1 MQLTMK
7 KTVVVLLLAAAL
19 LLGMLA
25 WTAHAAALPFMQQGN
40 AQSIHTLADGGGSNI
55 YCPPFPRYC

>member
-7 KTVVVLLLAAAL
+7 KTVVVILLAAAL

-25 WTAHAAALPFMQQGN
+25 WTAHAAALPFMQHQGS
-40 AQSIHTLADGGGSNI
+40 AQSTHAVAI

>member
-1 MQLTMK
+1 MQMTLK
-7 KTVVVLLLAAAL
+7 KTVVVMLLVAAL

-40 AQSIHTLADGGGSNI
+40 AQISHMLADGGSNI
-55 YCPPFPRYC
+55 YCPPYPRYC